1 MFQKSRRSC
10 AFILTFSLACLA
22 PLVLSAQPAGLPGSA
37 FVWAPFFSVFL
48 KANQFEINGQFIEA
62 SNALNQATALD
73 LSNIQRKKV
82 AFELDRLHRIRLDFP
97 FTQDT
102 LYAALQKSVKSL
114 TTNEFNQWV
123 QQGRFDVRTIDGQ
136 KWYMASSVANLFFR
150 YPELNPRRINGPDH
164 TQFNKDIL
172 ASCRAIKQAALQQG
186 TPYVLPKR
194 FDVTMTVTA
203 DADVV
208 PAGQIIRAWLPLP
221 HMYPYQ
227 TNFELIS
234 SSPTAKD
241 IAPGDSPIRSI
252 YFEQAAKAGQP
263 TVFTMNYRYTHYG
276 VWFDIDPKRVTP
288 FDGKDPAIA
297 AFTQQAPNVVFTPD
311 MKELSLQI
319 VGNEKNPA
327 VIARKIY
334 DWIGANI
341 HYSFATEY
349 STIRNISDYC
359 RAHGYGDCGQEAM
372 LFITLC
378 RLNGIPARW
387 QTGWHTF
394 PGGKDIHD
402 WTEIYLAPYGWV
414 PVDPYMSVMS
424 SRYAT
429 TLTPDEQKEIRDFY
443 FGGLDHW
450 RIAANGDHNQ
460 ELAPPKNTLRSDN
473 VDFQRGELE
482 SGSQNIYFD
491 HYNYQLD
498 AKEVS
503 PDAPK

>member
-1 MFQKSRRSC
+1 MFQKSRASC
-10 AFILTFSLACLA
+10 VFVLAFTLACLA
-22 PLVLSAQPAGLPGSA
+22 PFILSAAPGFPSNGP
-37 FVWAPFFSVFL
+37 FVISIA
-48 KANQFEINGQFIEA
+48 KASRFEANGQFIEA
-62 SNALNQATALD
+62 SNALNQALAANLPD
-73 LSNIQRKKV
+73 AQRKRV
-82 AFELDRLHRIRLDFP
+82 EFDLDRLHRIRLDFP
-97 FTQDT
+97 YTQDS
-102 LYAALQKSVKSL
+102 LYVALQKSVSGL
-114 TTNEFNQWV
+114 TVSEFNQWL

-136 KWYMASSVANLFFR
+136 KWYMGSSVPNLFFR

-186 TPYVLPKR
+186 TPYVLPKQ
-194 FDVTMTVTA
+194 FEVTMTVTA
-203 DADVV
+203 DADIV
-208 PAGQIIRAWLPLP
+208 PDGQIIRAWLPLP
-221 HMYPYQ
+221 RMYPYQ
-227 TNFELIS
+227 TNFELII

-241 IAPGDSPIRSI
+241 IEPGDSSIRSA

-263 TVFTMNYRYTHYG
+263 TVFMINYRYTHYG

-288 FDGKDPAIA
+288 FDGKDAAIA
-297 AFTQQAPNVVFTPD
+297 AFTREAPNVIFTPE
-311 MKELSLQI
+311 MQELSDQI
-319 VGNEKNPA
+319 VGKEKNPA
-327 VIARKIY
+327 IVARKIY
-334 DWIGANI
+334 EWIGANI

-482 SGSQNIYFD
+482 SGTQNIYFD
-491 HYNYQLD
+491 HYSYHLD

-503 PDAPK
+503 LDASK

>member
-1 MFQKSRRSC
+1 MLQKSWPSRV
-10 AFILTFSLACLA
+10 FFLTFILACLA
-22 PLVLSAQPAGLPGSA
+22 PLVLSAQPAGIPSSA
-37 FVWAPFFSVFL
+37 GVPPFFSAIV
-48 KANQFEINGQFIEA
+48 KANQLEIDGHFIEA
-62 SNALNQATALD
+62 SNTLNQAATLD
-73 LSNIQRKKV
+73 LSNTQRKKIE
-82 AFELDRLHRIRLDFP
+82 FELDRLHRIRLDFP

-102 LYAALQKSVKSL
+102 LYAALQKSVKGL
-114 TTNEFNQWV
+114 TTNEFNQWL

-136 KWYMASSVANLFFR
+136 KWYMGSSVANLFFR

-164 TQFNKDIL
+164 TQFNQDIL

-194 FDVTMTVTA
+194 FDMTMTVTA
-203 DADVV
+203 DADTV

-221 HMYPYQ
+221 RMYPYQ
-227 TNFELIS
+227 TNFQFIS
-234 SSPTAKD
+234 SSPTAKE
-241 IAPGDSPIRSI
+241 IEPGDSPIRSA

-276 VWFDIDPKRVTP
+276 VWFNIDPKRVTL
-288 FDGKDPAIA
+288 FDGKDPALA

-311 MKELSLQI
+311 MKVLSQQI
-319 VGNEKNPA
+319 VGDEKNPA

-341 HYSFATEY
+341 HYSFAKL
-349 STIRNISDYC
+349 STPLSVTSATTAV
-359 RAHGYGDCGQEAM
+359 RAIMGDCGEEAM

-402 WTEIYLAPYGWV
+402 WTEMYLAPYGWV

-424 SRYAT
+424 SRYCHP
-429 TLTPDEQKEIRDFY
+429 TLTPDEQKRNPRFL
-443 FGGLDHW
+443 F
-450 RIAANGDHNQ
+450 RR
-460 ELAPPKNTLRSDN
+460 P
-473 VDFQRGELE
+473 
-482 SGSQNIYFD
+482 
-491 HYNYQLD
+491 
-498 AKEVS
+498 
-503 PDAPK
+503 

>member
-1 MFQKSRRSC
+1 MFQNSRSPRIL
-10 AFILTFSLACLA
+10 FLTFILACLT
-22 PLVLSAQPAGLPGSA
+22 PLIASAQPAGLPGPTERPPFLSA
-37 FVWAPFFSVFL
+37 IL
-48 KANQFEINGQFIEA
+48 KANQLETSGHFVEA
-62 SNALNQATALD
+62 SNTLNQAAALD
-73 LSNIQRKKV
+73 LSDAQRKQIK
-82 AFELDRLHRIRLDFP
+82 FELDRLHRIRLDYP

-102 LYAALQKSVKSL
+102 LYAALQKSVSGL
-114 TTNEFNQWV
+114 TANEFNQWL
-123 QQGRFDVRTIDGQ
+123 QQDRFDVRSIDGQ
-136 KWYMASSVANLFFR
+136 KWYMGSSVANLFFR

-164 TQFNKDIL
+164 TQFDKDIL

-208 PAGQIIRAWLPLP
+208 PDGQTIRAWLPLP
-221 HMYPYQ
+221 RMYPYQ

-263 TVFTMNYRYTHYG
+263 TVFTINYHYTHYG

-288 FDGKDPAIA
+288 FDGKDAAVA
-297 AFTQQAPNVVFTPD
+297 AFTREAPSVLFTPD
-311 MKELSLQI
+311 MMALSRQI

-327 VIARKIY
+327 LIAWKIY

-359 RAHGYGDCGQEAM
+359 RSHGYGDCGEEAM

-429 TLTPDEQKEIRDFY
+429 TLTPSEQKEIREFY

-460 ELAPPKNTLRSDN
+460 DLTPPKKTFRSDN

-482 SGSQNIYFD
+482 SGTQNIYFD
-491 HYNYQLD
+491 HYNYHLDVKEIPLD
-498 AKEVS
+498 ASK
-503 PDAPK
+503 